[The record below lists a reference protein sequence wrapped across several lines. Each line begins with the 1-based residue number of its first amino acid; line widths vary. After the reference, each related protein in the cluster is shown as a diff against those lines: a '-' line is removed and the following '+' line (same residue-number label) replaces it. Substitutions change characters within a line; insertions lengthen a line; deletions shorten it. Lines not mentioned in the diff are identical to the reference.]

1 MRLIMFYSISS
12 TNILVLLVS
21 VPVSVLVSAMT
32 LRPSRPSRSPHP
44 SPLLS
49 PSPSLPSPSL
59 KIRVCQ
65 GSGCLGKCRGV
76 FNPLTLFEELK
87 QIADDKD
94 KDGDDDD
101 TNNTRDTEESKDDS
115 MTITTPDAYSPT
127 STTCT
132 NIEIEK
138 SFCMNQCKRGPTIR
152 IINADNGNVLIFDE
166 DTIMS
171 ETEIYRKSFQGVNN
185 EKRVNYLWKIVNGV
199 GAGTI
204 RGIEKGSVDKL
215 NDIMPRPPNK

>member
-1 MRLIMFYSISS
+1 
-12 TNILVLLVS
+12 
-21 VPVSVLVSAMT
+21 MT
-32 LRPSRPSRSPHP
+32 LRPSRPPHP
-44 SPLLS
+44 SQLLS
-49 PSPSLPSPSL
+49 SLSSPPPSSPSL

-76 FNPLTLFEELK
+76 FNPFTLFEELK
-87 QIADDKD
+87 QITDGKD
-94 KDGDDDD
+94 NDNDN
-101 TNNTRDTEESKDDS
+101 TNNNRDTEESRDGG
-115 MTITTPDAYSPT
+115 MTITMPDAYTPT

-152 IINADNGNVLIFDE
+152 IINADNGNVLIFNE
-166 DTIMS
+166 DTIMN